1 MIRDWLP
8 GRAGM
13 DTKLDD
19 ISEAIG
25 ELRAEVKNLGQ
36 KIDRAD
42 QNALDTSNKA
52 AERRSAIHKR
62 VEEIADEVGEVK
74 TDMTALKVT
83 VADTKAVTDEVK
95 LWKAQGKG
103 ALLVVG
109 IASAAI
115 SSAVVGFL
123 AYWWDVIMRLLRS
136 G

>member
-1 MIRDWLP
+1 M
-8 GRAGM
+8 A
-13 DTKLDD
+13 TKLDD

-42 QNALDTSNKA
+42 QNALDTSNKT
-52 AERRSAIHKR
+52 AEHRSAIHKR

-74 TDMTALKVT
+74 VDMTALKVT

>member
-1 MIRDWLP
+1 M
-8 GRAGM
+8 A
-13 DTKLDD
+13 TKLDD

-52 AERRSAIHKR
+52 AEHRSAIHKR
-62 VEEIADEVGEVK
+62 VEEIAVEVGEVK
-74 TDMTALKVT
+74 VDMTVLKVT

>member
-1 MIRDWLP
+1 M
-8 GRAGM
+8 AS
-13 DTKLDD
+13 KLDD

-52 AERRSAIHKR
+52 AEHRSAIHKR

-74 TDMTALKVT
+74 VDMTVLKAT

>member
-1 MIRDWLP
+1 M
-8 GRAGM
+8 A
-13 DTKLDD
+13 TKLDD

-52 AERRSAIHKR
+52 AEHRSAIHKR

-74 TDMTALKVT
+74 VDMTVLKVT

-115 SSAVVGFL
+115 SSSVVGFL

>member
-1 MIRDWLP
+1 M
-8 GRAGM
+8 A
-13 DTKLDD
+13 TKLDD

-52 AERRSAIHKR
+52 AEHRSAIHKR
-62 VEEIADEVGEVK
+62 VGEIADEVGEVK
-74 TDMTALKVT
+74 VDMTVLKVT

>member
-1 MIRDWLP
+1 MH
-8 GRAGM
+8 
-13 DTKLDD
+13 TKLDD

-25 ELRAEVKNLGQ
+25 ALRAEVKNLGQ

-52 AERRSAIHKR
+52 AEHRSAIHKR

-74 TDMTALKVT
+74 TDMTVLKVT

>member
-1 MIRDWLP
+1 M
-8 GRAGM
+8 A
-13 DTKLDD
+13 TKLDD

-62 VEEIADEVGEVK
+62 VEEIADEVDEIKV
-74 TDMTALKVT
+74 DMTVLKAT

>member
-1 MIRDWLP
+1 M
-8 GRAGM
+8 A
-13 DTKLDD
+13 TKLDD

-25 ELRAEVKNLGQ
+25 ALRAEVKNLGQ

-42 QNALDTSNKA
+42 QKADETSRHA
-52 AERRSAIHKR
+52 AEHRSAIHKR
-62 VEEIADEVGEVK
+62 VEEIADEVGGVK

-123 AYWWDVIMRLLRS
+123 AYWWDVIIRVLRS

>member
-1 MIRDWLP
+1 M
-8 GRAGM
+8 AS
-13 DTKLDD
+13 KLDD

-25 ELRAEVKNLGQ
+25 ALRAEVKNLGQ

-52 AERRSAIHKR
+52 AEHRSAIHKR

-74 TDMTALKVT
+74 VDMTVLKVT

-123 AYWWDVIMRLLRS
+123 AYWWDVIIRVLRS

>member
-1 MIRDWLP
+1 M
-8 GRAGM
+8 A
-13 DTKLDD
+13 TKLDD

-25 ELRAEVKNLGQ
+25 ALRAEVKNLGQ

-52 AERRSAIHKR
+52 AEHRSAIHKR

-74 TDMTALKVT
+74 VDMTALKVT

>member
-1 MIRDWLP
+1 M
-8 GRAGM
+8 A
-13 DTKLDD
+13 TKLDD

-42 QNALDTSNKA
+42 QTSNKA
-52 AERRSAIHKR
+52 AEHRSAIHKR

-74 TDMTALKVT
+74 SDMTALKVT

-123 AYWWDVIMRLLRS
+123 AYWWDVIIRVLRS

>member
-1 MIRDWLP
+1 M
-8 GRAGM
+8 A
-13 DTKLDD
+13 TKLDD

-52 AERRSAIHKR
+52 AEHRSAIHKR

-74 TDMTALKVT
+74 SDMTVLKVT

>member
-1 MIRDWLP
+1 M
-8 GRAGM
+8 A
-13 DTKLDD
+13 TKLDD

-42 QNALDTSNKA
+42 QNAIETSRNA
-52 AERRSAIHKR
+52 SEHRSAIHKR

-74 TDMTALKVT
+74 VDMTALKVT

>member
-1 MIRDWLP
+1 M
-8 GRAGM
+8 A
-13 DTKLDD
+13 TKLDD

-25 ELRAEVKNLGQ
+25 ALRAEVKNLGQ

-42 QNALDTSNKA
+42 QNALDTSNTA
-52 AERRSAIHKR
+52 AEHRSAIHKR

>member
-1 MIRDWLP
+1 M
-8 GRAGM
+8 AS
-13 DTKLDD
+13 KLDD

-25 ELRAEVKNLGQ
+25 ALRAEVKNLGQ

-52 AERRSAIHKR
+52 AEHRSAIHKR

>member
-1 MIRDWLP
+1 M
-8 GRAGM
+8 A
-13 DTKLDD
+13 TKLDD

-25 ELRAEVKNLGQ
+25 ALRAEVKNLGQ

-42 QNALDTSNKA
+42 QNALDTSNKTV
-52 AERRSAIHKR
+52 EYRSAIHKR

-74 TDMTALKVT
+74 TDMTVLKVT

>member
-1 MIRDWLP
+1 M
-8 GRAGM
+8 A
-13 DTKLDD
+13 TKLDD

-25 ELRAEVKNLGQ
+25 ELRGEVKNLGQ

-52 AERRSAIHKR
+52 AEHRSAIHKR

-74 TDMTALKVT
+74 TDMTVLKVT

>member
-1 MIRDWLP
+1 M
-8 GRAGM
+8 A
-13 DTKLDD
+13 TKLDD

-52 AERRSAIHKR
+52 AEHRSAIHKR
-62 VEEIADEVGEVK
+62 VEEIADEIGVVK
-74 TDMTALKVT
+74 TDMTTLKVT

>member
-1 MIRDWLP
+1 M
-8 GRAGM
+8 AS
-13 DTKLDD
+13 KLDD

-25 ELRAEVKNLGQ
+25 ALRAEVKNLGQ

-52 AERRSAIHKR
+52 AEHRSAIHKR
-62 VEEIADEVGEVK
+62 VEEIADEVGGVK

-123 AYWWDVIMRLLRS
+123 AYWWDVIIRVLRS

>member
-1 MIRDWLP
+1 
-8 GRAGM
+8 M

-74 TDMTALKVT
+74 VDMTVLKAT

>member
-1 MIRDWLP
+1 M
-8 GRAGM
+8 A
-13 DTKLDD
+13 TKLDD

-52 AERRSAIHKR
+52 AEHRSAIHKR
-62 VEEIADEVGEVK
+62 VEEIAVEVGEVK
-74 TDMTALKVT
+74 VDMTVLKVT

-115 SSAVVGFL
+115 SSAIVGFL

>member
-1 MIRDWLP
+1 MAI
-8 GRAGM
+8 
-13 DTKLDD
+13 KLDD

-52 AERRSAIHKR
+52 AEHRSAIHKR
-62 VEEIADEVGEVK
+62 VKEIADEVGEVK

>member
-1 MIRDWLP
+1 M
-8 GRAGM
+8 A
-13 DTKLDD
+13 TKLDD

-52 AERRSAIHKR
+52 AAIHKR

>member
-1 MIRDWLP
+1 M
-8 GRAGM
+8 A
-13 DTKLDD
+13 TKLDD

-25 ELRAEVKNLGQ
+25 ALRAEVKNLGQ

-52 AERRSAIHKR
+52 AEHRSAIHKR
-62 VEEIADEVGEVK
+62 VEEIADEVGVVK
-74 TDMTALKVT
+74 TDMTTLKVT

>member
-1 MIRDWLP
+1 M
-8 GRAGM
+8 AS
-13 DTKLDD
+13 KLDD

-25 ELRAEVKNLGQ
+25 ALRAEVKNLGQ

-52 AERRSAIHKR
+52 AEHRSAIHKR
-62 VEEIADEVGEVK
+62 VEEIADEVGGVK

>member
-1 MIRDWLP
+1 M
-8 GRAGM
+8 A
-13 DTKLDD
+13 TKLDD

-25 ELRAEVKNLGQ
+25 ALRAEVKNLGQ

-52 AERRSAIHKR
+52 AEHRSAIHKR

-74 TDMTALKVT
+74 TDMTVLKVT

-123 AYWWDVIMRLLRS
+123 AYWWDVIIRVLRS

>member
-1 MIRDWLP
+1 M
-8 GRAGM
+8 AS
-13 DTKLDD
+13 KLDD

-25 ELRAEVKNLGQ
+25 ALRAEVKNLGQ

-52 AERRSAIHKR
+52 AEHRSAIHKR

-74 TDMTALKVT
+74 VDMTVLKAT

>member
-1 MIRDWLP
+1 MAI
-8 GRAGM
+8 
-13 DTKLDD
+13 KLDD

-52 AERRSAIHKR
+52 AEHRSAIHKR

-74 TDMTALKVT
+74 VDMTVLKVT

>member
-1 MIRDWLP
+1 MH
-8 GRAGM
+8 
-13 DTKLDD
+13 TKLDD

-25 ELRAEVKNLGQ
+25 ALRAEVKNLGQ

-52 AERRSAIHKR
+52 AEHRSAIHKR

-74 TDMTALKVT
+74 VDMTALKVT

>member
-1 MIRDWLP
+1 
-8 GRAGM
+8 M
-13 DTKLDD
+13 DSKLDD

-25 ELRAEVKNLGQ
+25 ALRAEVKNLGQ

-52 AERRSAIHKR
+52 AEHRSAIHKR

-74 TDMTALKVT
+74 VDMTVLKVT

>member
-1 MIRDWLP
+1 MH
-8 GRAGM
+8 
-13 DTKLDD
+13 TKLDD

-36 KIDRAD
+36 KIDRVD
-42 QNALDTSNKA
+42 QNALDTINKA
-52 AERRSAIHKR
+52 AEHRSAIHKR
-62 VEEIADEVGEVK
+62 VEEIAVEVGEVK
-74 TDMTALKVT
+74 VDMTVLKVT

>member
-1 MIRDWLP
+1 
-8 GRAGM
+8 M

-52 AERRSAIHKR
+52 AEHRSAIHKR

-74 TDMTALKVT
+74 VDMTVLKVT

>member
-1 MIRDWLP
+1 
-8 GRAGM
+8 M

-25 ELRAEVKNLGQ
+25 ALRAEVKNLGQ

-52 AERRSAIHKR
+52 AEHRSAIHKR
-62 VEEIADEVGEVK
+62 VEEIADEVVEVK
-74 TDMTALKVT
+74 VDMTVLKVT

>member
-1 MIRDWLP
+1 M
-8 GRAGM
+8 A
-13 DTKLDD
+13 TKLDD
-19 ISEAIG
+19 ISDAIG

-52 AERRSAIHKR
+52 AEHRSAIHKR

-74 TDMTALKVT
+74 VDMTVLKVT

>member
-1 MIRDWLP
+1 M
-8 GRAGM
+8 A
-13 DTKLDD
+13 TKLDD

-25 ELRAEVKNLGQ
+25 ALRAEVKNLGQ

-52 AERRSAIHKR
+52 AEHRSAIHKR